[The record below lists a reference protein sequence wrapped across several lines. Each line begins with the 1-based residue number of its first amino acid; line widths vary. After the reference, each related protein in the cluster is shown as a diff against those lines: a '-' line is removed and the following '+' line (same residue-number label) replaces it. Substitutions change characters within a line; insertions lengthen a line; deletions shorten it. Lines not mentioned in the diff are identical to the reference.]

1 MKTDS
6 EVNNISLAV
15 KKLYLCR
22 LIITLITVLT
32 KKECHS
38 VCNLYHIL
46 GEKKQMNLKK
56 EKEKLYS
63 RKFTKFGLNLNVF
76 VSLVTALLVLAFS
89 IFTIIK
95 PTVSAELLANTIATI
110 NINRTFYWLYTINM
124 ILLFIGF
131 SKFGNIKEIS
141 KRSLLLA
148 SFIYHT
154 VYTFISQE
162 TSVQLL
168 KIRQC

>member
-1 MKTDS
+1 
-6 EVNNISLAV
+6 
-15 KKLYLCR
+15 
-22 LIITLITVLT
+22 
-32 KKECHS
+32 
-38 VCNLYHIL
+38 
-46 GEKKQMNLKK
+46 MNFKK

-63 RKFTKFGLNLNVF
+63 KNFTKLGLDLNVF

-95 PTVSAELLANTIATI
+95 PTVSAELLVNTIATI
-110 NINRTFYWLYTINM
+110 NINRTFYWLYTVNM